1 MRKPVLGSLILAL
14 AFAVQGVRAEPYNPK
29 QVPADAKWVIHV
41 DIDAAQQ
48 STLGKLVRDHLQGDP
63 DFTRKAQD
71 FQTFT
76 GTRLL
81 EDIHAVLLFGREFE
95 GPKSVLVIHAKLDA
109 DLLLRKMRQTKP
121 GFASKFHGEH
131 EVPNWIDDNGVRVYA
146 CFHSPTATVISQ
158 SFEEMGASL
167 DVLDGKTAG
176 LKADSLMATKSALGT
191 FLFVAS
197 DKLQDLAKR
206 NKDISPITRSA
217 DAGAI
222 TFGETDRQLFLH
234 GMLVSSSNELA
245 KQTRMALDGLR
256 TFVVMA
262 ANDKNK
268 PVDAKTVAIAD
279 MLRSAT
285 VDVKDRMVDVEIK
298 LSVNAILQLLPRE
311 LGGQAVETP
320 VNTGKGN

>member
-1 MRKPVLGSLILAL
+1 MQKLVLGSLTLAL
-14 AFAVQGVRAEPYNPK
+14 ALVGQAVSGEPYNPK

-63 DFTRKAQD
+63 DFTRKSQE
-71 FQTFT
+71 FETFT

-81 EDIHAVLLFGREFE
+81 DDIHAVLLFGREFE
-95 GPKSVLVIHAKLDA
+95 GPRSVLVIHAKLDA
-109 DLLLRKMRQTKP
+109 NLLRQNLRTIKP
-121 GFASKFHGEH
+121 DFGSKFHGDH
-131 EVPNWIDDNGVRVYA
+131 EVMTWIDDNGVPIFA

-158 SFEEMGASL
+158 SFDEMGASL
-167 DVLDGKTAG
+167 DVLDGKAAG
-176 LKADSLMATKSALGT
+176 LRADSLMAAKSALGT

-197 DKLQDLAKR
+197 DRLQDLARR
-206 NKDISPITRSA
+206 NKDVSPITRSA

-222 TFGETDRQLFLH
+222 TFGESDRQLFLH

-245 KQTRMALDGLR
+245 RQTRMALDGLR

-268 PVDAKTVAIAD
+268 PVDARTAAIAD

-285 VDVKDRMVDVEIK
+285 VDVKDRMVSVELK
-298 LSVNAILQLLPRE
+298 LNVNAILQLLPRE

-320 VNTGKGN
+320 VDAGKGN

>member
-1 MRKPVLGSLILAL
+1 MQKVIFSFLMLAL
-14 AFAVQGVRAEPYNPK
+14 AIAGHAVRSEPYNPK
-29 QVPADAKWVIHV
+29 QVPADAKWVIHL

-48 STLGKLVRDHLQGDP
+48 STLGKIVRDHLQGDP
-63 DFTRKAQD
+63 EFARKSKE
-71 FQTFT
+71 FETFT

-81 EDIHAVLLFGREFE
+81 EDIHAVLLFGRDFE

-109 DLLLRKMRQTKP
+109 NLLRQNLRTIKP
-121 GFASKFHGEH
+121 DFASKFHGDH
-131 EVPNWIDDNGVRVYA
+131 EVMTWAGDNGVPVFA

-158 SFEEMGASL
+158 SFDEMTASL
-167 DVLDGKTAG
+167 DVLDGKSSG
-176 LKADSLMATKSALGT
+176 LKADSLMAGKSALGT

-197 DKLQDLAKR
+197 DRLQDLAKR

-256 TFVVMA
+256 MFVVMA

-268 PVDAKTVAIAD
+268 AVDSKTAAIAD
-279 MLRSAT
+279 MLRNAT
-285 VDVKDRMVDVEIK
+285 VDVKDRMVNVEIK
-298 LSVNAILQLLPRE
+298 LNVNAILQLLPGE
-311 LGGQAVETP
+311 LGGQAVQP
-320 VNTGKGN
+320 AADAGKGN